1 VTAKLAP
8 RLTTATAESSLVGL
22 LMHAGATRKDDE
34 FVEIFVYEDK
44 GLDTRDVDMVT
55 FPNGDA
61 AVRSTADAVS

>member
-1 VTAKLAP
+1 
-8 RLTTATAESSLVGL
+8 
-22 LMHAGATRKDDE
+22 MHAGATRKDDE